1 MQRRVVITGCGV
13 LSAAGSD
20 IDVFWRALASGRSF
34 IGALTNFSCPE
45 QEVSLGAELEVPAGD
60 ALPASVDE
68 NPYRARCAHLALA
81 AVRRAL
87 AQGGLEPGDEHL
99 ARAGVVVGTTMGEER
114 QIGDLSER
122 WAKVA
127 ADSVD
132 AGFSRRADNHK
143 LAASIATLYGLGGP
157 VLLNATACSSG
168 NAAVAWAYDMVA
180 DGTTD
185 LMIAGGADTFTR
197 ATHCGFARM
206 AALSKTQCKPFD
218 KNRDGVSFG
227 EGAGMLVVEELEHAR
242 KRGACVFAEILGY
255 GVSNDAH
262 HVTAPEPNGAGF
274 VRAIEQALTT
284 SNTSPDQVGYV
295 CAHGTGTQY
304 NDQGEVRAV
313 KTVFGT
319 RASKIPMSSIKA
331 AIGHTNGAAGA
342 IATIACVLA
351 LVHQMVPPTATLV
364 EPDPEFVMDFVIGE
378 ARRAPISTCLNMAA
392 GFGGSNVCLL
402 LGRAP

>member
-13 LSAAGSD
+13 LSAAGSN
-20 IDVFWRALASGRSF
+20 IDDFWRALTSGKSF

-45 QEVSLGAELEVPAGD
+45 QDAPLGAELEIPAGD

-87 AQGGLEPGDEHL
+87 AQAGLEAGDECL
-99 ARAGVVVGTTMGEER
+99 AHAGVVLGTTMGEER

-122 WAKVA
+122 WAKLA

-132 AGFSRRADNHK
+132 AGFSIRADNHK
-143 LAASIATLYGLGGP
+143 LAASIATQYGFGGP

-168 NAAVAWAYDMVA
+168 NAAVAWAHDMVT
-180 DGTTD
+180 DGTAD
-185 LMIAGGADTFTR
+185 VMIAGGADTFTR
-197 ATHCGFARM
+197 TTHCGFARM
-206 AALSKTQCKPFD
+206 GALSKTACKPFD
-218 KNRDGVSFG
+218 KNRNGVSFG
-227 EGAGMLVVEELEHAR
+227 EGAGILVVEELEHAR
-242 KRGACVFAEILGY
+242 KRGACVFAEVLGY
-255 GVSNDAH
+255 GVSNDAY

-274 VRAIEQALTT
+274 IRAIEQALTT
-284 SNTSPDQVGYV
+284 TNTSPDQVGYV

-304 NDQGEVRAV
+304 NDQGEIRAM
-313 KTVFGT
+313 KAVFGA
-319 RASKIPMSSIKA
+319 RASQIPVSSIKA

-351 LVHQMVPPTATLV
+351 LVHQLVPPTATLV
-364 EPDPEFVMDFVIGE
+364 EPDPEFAMDFVMGQ
-378 ARRAPISTCLNMAA
+378 ARAAAISVCLNMSA
-392 GFGGSNVCLL
+392 GFGGSNFCLL
-402 LGRAP
+402 LARAP